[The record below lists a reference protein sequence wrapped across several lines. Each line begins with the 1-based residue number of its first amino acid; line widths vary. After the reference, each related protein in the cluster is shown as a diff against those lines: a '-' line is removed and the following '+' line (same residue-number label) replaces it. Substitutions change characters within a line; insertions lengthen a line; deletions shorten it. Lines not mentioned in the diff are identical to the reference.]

1 MRGKEERRT
10 RTAVDSSTIMAQAEE
25 LLRRNS
31 PEGKAARKRRR
42 ERRRQRARRMMRRMF
57 FVTLAILVGAI
68 AWGMVSPL
76 GLGGI
81 MAVALGI
88 VLAWV
93 GVILFTAE
101 PAAKVEELPQVPI
114 KALPAR
120 TEAWLESQRPALPAP
135 ANRLLDQI
143 GVRLEGLAPCVSQLD
158 EREPAA
164 MEVRR
169 LVGEELPELVR
180 GYQRVP
186 AALRRQGPDG
196 QLLDGLKL
204 VDSELERMTRQ
215 LASGHLD
222 QLATQGKYLE
232 LKYRGEEGGGERSNT

>member
-1 MRGKEERRT
+1 M
-10 RTAVDSSTIMAQAEE
+10 DSDLIISKAEE
-25 LLRRNS
+25 LIRRVS
-31 PEGKAARKRRR
+31 PEGRAAARRRR
-42 ERRRQRARRMMRRMF
+42 ERRRQRAVRMMRRMF
-57 FVTLAILVGAI
+57 FLTLAILVGAVV
-68 AWGMVSPL
+68 WGMISPI
-76 GLGGI
+76 GGTGV
-81 MAVALGI
+81 MAVALAV

-101 PAAKVEELPQVPI
+101 PAAKAEELPQVPL

-120 TEAWLESQRPALPAP
+120 TEQWLETQRLALPAP

-143 GVRLEGLAPCVSQLD
+143 GVRLEGLAPCVQQLD

-186 AALRRQGPDG
+186 QQLRRQGPDA
-196 QLLDGLKL
+196 QLVEGLR
-204 VDSELERMTRQ
+204 VVESELARMTEQ
-215 LASGHLD
+215 LASGDLD
-222 QLATQGKYLE
+222 KLATQGKYLE
-232 LKYRGEEGGGERSNT
+232 LKYRGAEE

>member
-1 MRGKEERRT
+1 M
-10 RTAVDSSTIMAQAEE
+10 DSDLIISKAEE
-25 LLRRNS
+25 LIRRVS
-31 PEGKAARKRRR
+31 PEGRAAARRRR
-42 ERRRQRARRMMRRMF
+42 ERRRQRAVRMMRRMF
-57 FVTLAILVGAI
+57 FLTLAILVGAI
-68 AWGMVSPL
+68 VWGMISPI
-76 GLGGI
+76 GGTGV
-81 MAVALGI
+81 MAVALAV

-101 PAAKVEELPQVPI
+101 PAAKAEELPQVPL

-120 TEAWLESQRPALPAP
+120 TEQWLETQRLALPAP

-143 GVRLEGLAPCVSQLD
+143 GVRLEGLAPCVQQLD

-186 AALRRQGPDG
+186 QQLRRQGPDA
-196 QLLDGLKL
+196 QLVEGLR
-204 VDSELERMTRQ
+204 VVESELARMTEQ
-215 LASGHLD
+215 LASGDLD
-222 QLATQGKYLE
+222 KLATQGKYLE
-232 LKYRGEEGGGERSNT
+232 LKYRGAEE

>member
-1 MRGKEERRT
+1 MI
-10 RTAVDSSTIMAQAEE
+10 DSDLIISKAEE
-25 LLRRNS
+25 LIRRSS
-31 PEGKAARKRRR
+31 PEGRAAARRRR
-42 ERRRQRARRMMRRMF
+42 ERRKQRAVRMMRRMF

-68 AWGMVSPL
+68 AWGIVSPI
-76 GLGGI
+76 GASGV
-81 MAVALGI
+81 MAVALTML
-88 VLAWV
+88 LAWI

-101 PAAKVEELPQVPI
+101 PASKAEELPQVPL

-120 TEAWLESQRPALPAP
+120 TEQWLETQRPALPAP
-135 ANRLLDQI
+135 ANRLIDQI
-143 GVRLEGLAPCVSQLD
+143 GVRLEGLAPCVQSLD

-164 MEVRR
+164 AEVRR

-186 AALRRQGPDG
+186 QQLRRQGPDA
-196 QLLDGLKL
+196 QLVEGLRL
-204 VDSELERMTRQ
+204 VESELGRMTEQ

-232 LKYRGEEGGGERSNT
+232 LKYRGEEG